1 MIQEALWSGDLVE
14 KSPDPG
20 SCRAIGRGA
29 FCAGQKDSGRNP
41 SPVAKVME
49 GGREFWVG
57 FRIQEDLRELFPVG
71 RIN

>member
-20 SCRAIGRGA
+20 SSGAIGRGTFSA
-29 FCAGQKDSGRNP
+29 EQKDSGRNP

-49 GGREFWVG
+49 SGREFWVG
-57 FRIQEDLRELFPVG
+57 FRIQEGIRELFRGDRV
-71 RIN
+71 N